1 MIRMLGTLLLL
12 PGLYAQVSGSSGQV
26 QGTVADASGAAIAA
40 ASVVLKNPGTG
51 ATRQTETN
59 ADGQFRFSAISIG
72 EYSLEVKAPGMATY
86 KIDNFIV
93 SVGQTVSQRVAMS
106 PAGVSEKLEVTA
118 EADALQSTAS
128 TSSVALGYDRIE
140 ETPSQNR
147 NYLSFVFAAPG
158 MSPSAGA
165 NTQRSAAGTHNV
177 ANDSGFVFGG
187 MRGRNNSISI
197 DGADNRDETTG
208 ANRVALGLEMV
219 QEFRVAGT
227 SVSVE
232 FGGAAGGM
240 VNLVTRSG
248 VNLWHGDITM
258 FLQNE
263 LLNARNAEVTDGPKQ
278 QYRRYQP
285 GVSLL
290 GPLRK
295 DKTFFAAAVESAWES
310 GQEWSETDNS
320 IRARLRRPDLTSGLY
335 PETGHDTESSF
346 KLNHSFTPRHNL
358 SSRYAFSQGRVVND
372 VLGVE
377 NFSDLSARGN
387 SLLRDHSWVT
397 SLTSSLSPTT
407 VNDLRFQFGQRGAT
421 ITPNAAGPMIEIP
434 GVITFGGGYRL
445 NQQRTENHYE
455 LVDSFSQAIGRHLL
469 MLGGSVHSVRLNA
482 RLANRFTGL
491 YIFPTLADFEAGRP
505 DVFLQAFGD
514 PHTQLNTTPIGLW
527 LQDHWQIR
535 PGLSLEA
542 GLRFDRQTMPTGLPA
557 SSSNFAP
564 RLGFAWHPGANS
576 PWVFRSGA
584 GLFFDRYPLGFLYDA
599 LQKDGVRGFEQYATG
614 AVAQQVYQLTGGTLL
629 QTPLSFL
636 SPGRYSTSQH
646 FPSTYG
652 ARFTAGVERRLDKDT
667 TASIEYTLGR
677 GINLP
682 RLRNIAEVRQPNYL
696 LEQSAR
702 SAYQG
707 ATVTLNRRMA
717 RELTYLVS
725 YTAARTF
732 DNASDFDEQP
742 NLPSDLRPEW
752 ALSRQHQVH
761 RLSSSALFEVP
772 TEKWHLPGF
781 LKETLEGINLAPI
794 YSYGSPRPLN
804 VIDAT
809 DSQRTGAYPISSRPF
824 GLGRN
829 PNYGPA
835 IHTFDLRVFK
845 FIPVFEGRAKWN
857 VGIEAFNVLNH
868 TNSLRVSP
876 YYAARG
882 VRLSNYARP
891 IEVLNARQVQL
902 FATLEW

>member
-346 KLNHSFTPRHNL
+346 RHRRNRL
-358 SSRYAFSQGRVVND
+358 PAHRR
-372 VLGVE
+372 LP
-377 NFSDLSARGN
+377 DL
-387 SLLRDHSWVT
+387 
-397 SLTSSLSPTT
+397 LSP
-407 VNDLRFQFGQRGAT
+407 L
-421 ITPNAAGPMIEIP
+421 
-434 GVITFGGGYRL
+434 
-445 NQQRTENHYE
+445 
-455 LVDSFSQAIGRHLL
+455 
-469 MLGGSVHSVRLNA
+469 
-482 RLANRFTGL
+482 
-491 YIFPTLADFEAGRP
+491 
-505 DVFLQAFGD
+505 
-514 PHTQLNTTPIGLW
+514 
-527 LQDHWQIR
+527 R
-535 PGLSLEA
+535 PGPQSEL
-542 GLRFDRQTMPTGLPA
+542 
-557 SSSNFAP
+557 
-564 RLGFAWHPGANS
+564 WPGN
-576 PWVFRSGA
+576 P
-584 GLFFDRYPLGFLYDA
+584 
-599 LQKDGVRGFEQYATG
+599 
-614 AVAQQVYQLTGGTLL
+614 
-629 QTPLSFL
+629 
-636 SPGRYSTSQH
+636 
-646 FPSTYG
+646 
-652 ARFTAGVERRLDKDT
+652 
-667 TASIEYTLGR
+667 
-677 GINLP
+677 
-682 RLRNIAEVRQPNYL
+682 YL
-696 LEQSAR
+696 
-702 SAYQG
+702 
-707 ATVTLNRRMA
+707 
-717 RELTYLVS
+717 
-725 YTAARTF
+725 
-732 DNASDFDEQP
+732 
-742 NLPSDLRPEW
+742 
-752 ALSRQHQVH
+752 
-761 RLSSSALFEVP
+761 
-772 TEKWHLPGF
+772 
-781 LKETLEGINLAPI
+781 
-794 YSYGSPRPLN
+794 
-804 VIDAT
+804 
-809 DSQRTGAYPISSRPF
+809 
-824 GLGRN
+824 
-829 PNYGPA
+829 
-835 IHTFDLRVFK
+835 
-845 FIPVFEGRAKWN
+845 
-857 VGIEAFNVLNH
+857 
-868 TNSLRVSP
+868 
-876 YYAARG
+876 
-882 VRLSNYARP
+882 
-891 IEVLNARQVQL
+891 
-902 FATLEW
+902 